1 MIFLQRVKKLTEGEP
16 LKLILLFSLPL
27 MLGNVFN
34 QLYYVIDAAIV
45 GKFVGTDAL
54 SAVGATDW
62 LNYLFTSIV
71 LLFPQGFG
79 ILIAKAFGKKDQKTL
94 KLAIQNSI
102 FLSIIIAI
110 LVVLIGEL
118 SLRHFLVMMHTP
130 DEILDLAVL
139 YLKIIIYGVPLN
151 MLFQIN
157 ASILRSFG
165 DSKSPLIAMIVAA
178 LLNIGLD
185 LLFVITF
192 NMGIAGAAIATIISQ
207 GVSGLVVLFFV
218 IKHKLVSLKG
228 FRIDL
233 KIIKELVILALPVAM
248 QGVIISIGGLFVQ
261 NVINSFG
268 KIFIAGCTASN
279 KLYGML
285 EICATSF
292 GLAMTTYVSQN
303 YGAKNFKRIL
313 EGVNKGAILAV
324 FMSIFISVAVI
335 FLGDYLI
342 GFFVKEGEANR
353 VEVINVG
360 YDYIKVMAYALSTLY
375 LLYTYRSALQG
386 LGNTVIPMLSGVVE
400 LVMRITFAYTLPSVL
415 AELGVY
421 LTEVFAWIGACML
434 LIPSFYIVYQRK
446 KHFVEYELAS
456 FNG

>member
-79 ILIAKAFGKKDQKTL
+79 ILIAKAFGKKDQNTL

-192 NMGIAGAAIATIISQ
+192 KMGIAGAAIATIISQ
-207 GVSGLVVLFFV
+207 GASGLVVLFFV

-268 KIFIAGCTASN
+268 KVFIAGCTASN

-313 EGVNKGAILAV
+313 
-324 FMSIFISVAVI
+324 
-335 FLGDYLI
+335 
-342 GFFVKEGEANR
+342 
-353 VEVINVG
+353 
-360 YDYIKVMAYALSTLY
+360 
-375 LLYTYRSALQG
+375 
-386 LGNTVIPMLSGVVE
+386 
-400 LVMRITFAYTLPSVL
+400 
-415 AELGVY
+415 
-421 LTEVFAWIGACML
+421 
-434 LIPSFYIVYQRK
+434 
-446 KHFVEYELAS
+446 
-456 FNG
+456 